1 MTDTEIANLIAR
13 EFNEKNLA
21 LTEQY
26 LQIHQ
31 PVYENDKLKI
41 ERIVREND
49 IIVAYLPIK
58 DEYFYFTVIIKTKK
72 QEVFRIDTEPR
83 NLVSLIFA
91 SEHKT
96 CEELQ
101 EFTNLK
107 YQESWNIGEKMP
119 HRKRNYTNSGIE
131 FYLPKE
137 PGTFEEKL
145 HNLLHFVQ
153 EDFKGMQA
161 LSEVSKGYVHVI
173 IDYHSGN
180 QLLGGHVINAALIQ
194 NMSALNLSI
203 DFQIAAW
210 GESFK

>member
-1 MTDTEIANLIAR
+1 MTDTEISNLIAK

-21 LTEQY
+21 LTKQY
-26 LQIHQ
+26 LEIHQ

-41 ERIVREND
+41 ERIVRRND
-49 IIVAYLPIK
+49 IIVAYLPVK
-58 DEYFYFTVIIKTKK
+58 DEYFYFTVIIKAKI

-83 NLVSLIFA
+83 NLVSLIFT

-96 CEELQ
+96 SAELQ
-101 EFTNLK
+101 KFTSLK
-107 YQESWNIGEKMP
+107 NQESWNIGDKIP

-145 HNLLHFVQ
+145 HNLLHFA
-153 EDFKGMQA
+153 EKDFKGMQA

-173 IDYHSGN
+173 ILPCLAILFVANPAPSLVLPAPG
-180 QLLGGHVINAALIQ
+180 
-194 NMSALNLSI
+194 
-203 DFQIAAW
+203 
-210 GESFK
+210 